1 MEKASMT
8 EQSTSEEF
16 HNLKEFDKLKAV
28 WVKKSRVNELR
39 VGGVISTATAVKLRE
54 EGEHWIKRLSKNYSE
69 IHIDMKP
76 TVPRGT
82 VCVSLMLCWQRMANK
97 LGVELEFFNIPL
109 DLRNIIQLSGL
120 KDVFRTVTAKSKV
133 VA

>member
-1 MEKASMT
+1 MRESHML
-8 EQSTSEEF
+8 EEL

-39 VGGVISTATAVKLRE
+39 VGGVISTATVTKLRE
-54 EGEHWIKRLSKNYSE
+54 EGEHWIQRLSKNYST

-76 TVPRGT
+76 AIPRGA

-97 LGVELEFFNIPL
+97 LGVELEFLNIPL

-120 KDVFRTVTAKSKV
+120 KDIFRS
-133 VA
+133 VATKGKAVIE